1 VETAAME
8 AEAKMDSRAVEEGL
22 AVMRQSTVKLMYAAR
37 LTWENIVVNLHRLEA
52 LELREGSESQNT
64 MQPVSC

>member
-52 LELREGSESQNT
+52 LELQEGSESQNT